1 MSSGSSSSSTNLVL
15 SGAAYNNFVDTI
27 KSDQTREQYKR
38 CLVRFMRFLNI
49 TDIDNLMA
57 LVTGDG
63 TVLDSKAL
71 QKIIDYIGFLK
82 RERRLGANAIN
93 LYLSPI
99 IHFYAMNDITL
110 NRKKIGR
117 YVPVNIRK
125 HNDRTYTREEVT
137 RLLEFCDLR
146 DRSIVLLFASTG
158 MRIGA
163 IPDLRLEHL
172 TKIEN
177 YSLYQI
183 TVYQGHPEEYITFCT
198 PECRNAIDNYLNYRE
213 RCGEILAPKSPLFRE
228 QFDVNDLEQ
237 IRKKAKTIVEN
248 TITKM
253 LGKKLHLAGIIQIE
267 QLKEGEDPTKKR
279 KAVMRSHGFRKFVNT
294 TMINCRIDSSI
305 RNKLLGHSIAL
316 DKSYWRPQVNDLL
329 QEYLKCVDAL
339 TINEEFRLRRENEM
353 LKVNKLDI
361 QQLKE
366 QVEEFKT
373 FKSEIK
379 EHDKRV
385 EEYYKRIMESQK
397 AFDELGNILKSNNFD
412 SKKDKEQ
419 KVQEYWTR
427 FLEKNEDA
435 SRTVLDIGEMPFKS
449 TRLFGKKWSDVS
461 TS

>member
-1 MSSGSSSSSTNLVL
+1 MGSSSTNLVL
-15 SGAAYNNFVDTI
+15 SGVAYNNFVDTI

-57 LVTGDG
+57 LAVTGQ
-63 TVLDSKAL
+63 DSRAL
-71 QKIIDYIGFLK
+71 QQKIIDYVGFLK
-82 RERRLGANAIN
+82 QERKLGANAIN

-99 IHFYAMNDITL
+99 MHFYAMNDITL

-117 YVPVNIRK
+117 YVPENIRK
-125 HNDRTYTREEVT
+125 HTDRTYTREEIT

-158 MRIGA
+158 IRIGG

-172 TKIEN
+172 TKIEK

-183 TVYQGHPEEYITFCT
+183 TVYQGHSEEYITFCT

-213 RCGEILAPKSPLFRE
+213 RCGEILTPKSPLFRE

-353 LKVNKLDI
+353 LKVRKDDMEHMKEELQRHRAFRSEI
-361 QQLKE
+361 HQQL
-366 QVEEFKT
+366 
-373 FKSEIK
+373 
-379 EHDKRV
+379 
-385 EEYYKRIMESQK
+385 
-397 AFDELGNILKSNNFD
+397 DELREAFRN
-412 SKKDKEQ
+412 SK
-419 KVQEYWTR
+419 
-427 FLEKNEDA
+427 
-435 SRTVLDIGEMPFKS
+435 
-449 TRLFGKKWSDVS
+449 
-461 TS
+461 